1 MIAEKI
7 IRLISTLYYLCVQN
21 GAVMIENVVFDWG
34 DTVMRDYPD
43 LPGAMCDWPHVELI
57 PHVYPALEELKSK
70 YTLVIATT
78 AGVSDTAA
86 MIRALERVEVKEM
99 FGKFYSSKEL
109 GVAKPD
115 PGFFTE
121 VCRRAGLQPQS
132 TVMVGND
139 YEKDIV
145 GAKTAGL
152 KTVFFNEKHRQ
163 GKFPSADVMIYS
175 MSDLCKVIEKLE
187 LMA

>member
-1 MIAEKI
+1 
-7 IRLISTLYYLCVQN
+7 
-21 GAVMIENVVFDWG
+21 MIENIIFDWG
-34 DTVMRDYPD
+34 DTVMRDYPE
-43 LPGAMCDWPHVELI
+43 LLGAMCDWPHVELI
-57 PHVYPALEELKSK
+57 PHVYPALAELKSK

-115 PGFFTE
+115 PRFFTE
-121 VCRRAGLQPQS
+121 VCRRAGLQPQR

-145 GAKTAGL
+145 GARTAGL
-152 KTVFFNEKHRQ
+152 KTVFFNEKLKL
-163 GKFPSADVMIYS
+163 GDFPSADLIIHTMK
-175 MSDLCKVIEKLE
+175 DLCMALEKLDSKP
-187 LMA
+187 

>member
-1 MIAEKI
+1 MIKNI
-7 IRLISTLYYLCVQN
+7 I
-21 GAVMIENVVFDWG
+21 FDWG
-34 DTVMRDYPD
+34 DTVMRDYPEM
-43 LPGAMCDWPHVELI
+43 PGAMCDWSHVELI
-57 PHVYPALEELKSK
+57 PHVYQALADLKPK
-70 YTLVIATT
+70 YTLAIATT
-78 AGVSDTAA
+78 AGVSDTDA
-86 MIRALERVEVKEM
+86 MIRALQRVAVKEM

-115 PGFFTE
+115 PMFFTE
-121 VCRRAGLQPQS
+121 VCRRAELQPNC

-163 GKFPSADVMIYS
+163 GDFPAADIIIFS
-175 MSDLCKVIEKLE
+175 MDSLC
-187 LMA
+187 MAIDEIMQISE